1 MASISVPGPGAVLY
15 VPDVAGAG
23 ERVRAWR
30 PPVAGVSEV
39 LHAHFTEHAYPAH
52 VHGDWTLLLVDSG
65 GVDYTLDGER
75 RQAVTRRLT
84 VLPPYVSHDGRS
96 AAPGGFDKRVLYV
109 DQRWLP
115 DELVG
120 AAVRAPSLA
129 DDELVQAVSVLHACL
144 DDPLE
149 AEARLAMV
157 AERIA
162 LHLSS
167 REPRRR
173 DRDPGL
179 ARLVR
184 TRLDDDEPTLEE
196 LARELGTHPSHLVR
210 TFRREYGLPPHRYVV
225 GRRLDRARRM
235 LLDGIPIADVAA
247 ATGFHDQSHLT
258 RHFRALLGTTPGAFR
273 GASRGDGKMV
283 A

>member
-1 MASISVPGPGAVLY
+1 MTRAP
-15 VPDVAGAG
+15 

-30 PPVAGVSEV
+30 PPVPGLSEV
-39 LHAHFTEHAYPAH
+39 LHAHFTRHAYPAH
-52 VHGDWTLLLVDSG
+52 VHGEWTVLLVDAG
-65 GVDYTLDGER
+65 GVDYLLDGTR
-75 RQAVTRRLT
+75 QQAVTRQVT
-84 VLPPYVSHDGRS
+84 VLPPYVTHDGRS

-109 DQRWLP
+109 DGRWLP
-115 DELVG
+115 EQLTG
-120 AAVRAPSLA
+120 AAVRSPSLRDA
-129 DDELVQAVSVLHACL
+129 ELVAAVSALHSRLGAGA
-144 DDPLE
+144 DPLE
-149 AEARLAMV
+149 AESRLAMV

-167 REPRRR
+167 VPAPSP

-184 TRLDDDEPTLEE
+184 TRLEEDQPTLES

-210 TFRREYGLPPHRYVV
+210 VFRREYGLPPHRYVV
-225 GRRLDRARRM
+225 GRRLDRARRL
-235 LLDGIPIADVAA
+235 LLDGRSIAEVAA
-247 ATGFHDQSHLT
+247 ETGFHDQSHLT

-273 GASRGDGKMV
+273 SA